1 MASISE
7 GITKRREEKKPITKY
22 VFKIAALMRMHKCDG
37 YFTSCCFNWCA
48 VLCFTFFNRLYW
60 VELVTVGIRCIA
72 EKKCV
77 AHVRAY
83 TFRAIQHSAFQNMC
97 VANAFYLFVSGIGEL
112 WTTHHLIEAR
122 TFRSFHT
129 ESVQKDA
136 TESGTQN
143 QHAKNTEN
151 DHHAFINECSCWNTP
166 TKNSLAFSPC
176 LHFFIYVDWHT
187 VQHYLLQRAGA
198 FVYACTVCAVLEPNN
213 KNVPFSVRD
222 RSYKSQDFAEGKQDI
237 KVVAVLFYA
246 VLTVCTY
253 KWHTHNTNYQIVHK
267 RTQRIRC
274 VQCIEIF

>member
-7 GITKRREEKKPITKY
+7 RITKRREEKKPITKY

-48 VLCFTFFNRLYW
+48 VLCFTLGCIELSLLQLEFNVLPK
-60 VELVTVGIRCIA
+60 
-72 EKKCV
+72 KKCV

-97 VANAFYLFVSGIGEL
+97 DANAFYLFVSGIGEL

-176 LHFFIYVDWHT
+176 LHFLYMSTDTRFNIICYK
-187 VQHYLLQRAGA
+187 
-198 FVYACTVCAVLEPNN
+198 EP
-213 KNVPFSVRD
+213 
-222 RSYKSQDFAEGKQDI
+222 
-237 KVVAVLFYA
+237 
-246 VLTVCTY
+246 
-253 KWHTHNTNYQIVHK
+253 VHLYMLA
-267 RTQRIRC
+267 QC
-274 VQCIEIF
+274 VQFWNQTIKTYHFRYVIDHTRAKILQKENKI

>member
-22 VFKIAALMRMHKCDG
+22 VLKIAALMRMHKCDG

-60 VELVTVGIRCIA
+60 VELVTVGIRCVA

-136 TESGTQN
+136 KAARRTNMRKILKMIIMHLLTNAVVEIHQPKILSLSLP
-143 QHAKNTEN
+143 
-151 DHHAFINECSCWNTP
+151 AFIFLYMSTDTRFNIICYKEP
-166 TKNSLAFSPC
+166 VHLYMLA
-176 LHFFIYVDWHT
+176 
-187 VQHYLLQRAGA
+187 Q
-198 FVYACTVCAVLEPNN
+198 
-213 KNVPFSVRD
+213 
-222 RSYKSQDFAEGKQDI
+222 
-237 KVVAVLFYA
+237 
-246 VLTVCTY
+246 
-253 KWHTHNTNYQIVHK
+253 
-267 RTQRIRC
+267 C
-274 VQCIEIF
+274 VQFWNQTIKTYHFRYVIDHTRAKILQKENKI